1 VTVHPLFAYEQLWN
15 TARDTVILLLI
26 IYAATL
32 LILRLVL
39 RGVLHPLAEVEK
51 AAQAISSR
59 RFVTLRLRA
68 STRELARV
76 VEAMN
81 ALSRKVSEALDPDTR
96 RAERPKPAAYHY
108 PATGLTTAS

>member
-15 TARDTVILLLI
+15 TARDTVILLLL

-59 RFVTLRLRA
+59 RFVTLRLRP

-81 ALSRKVSEALDPDTR
+81 ALSLKVSEALDAEAR
-96 RAERPKPAAYHY
+96 RAERLQLAAYQD
-108 PATGLTTAS
+108 P